1 MAIAWSRRQPDGCG
15 ACGTR
20 ERKHAGRGL
29 CTSCYSAYKRSQ
41 GFVRVKR
48 ETRVRHRAGVREH
61 FCFEHE
67 GWLPVEEFRRVER
80 KAGTV
85 YETACR
91 TCSSQR
97 RRAYYLANRDRIRE
111 RNRERYVRIREATK
125 RVGDA
130 SSNDTRR
137 LPTDVVAPWLRDVDL
152 ERLSDE
158 ASIDLRVLRRIA
170 DQRTRTVSTEL
181 ADTIAAATENLDA
194 YYAHLT
200 TGVPGWSAHSDHCL
214 HCGRFDRPHW
224 ARGLC
229 LPCYDMDRWWSRTDR
244 PLPPPK
250 NERWTIQ
257 APLGCL
263 ECRSRKRLHQARGLC
278 TRCYARFLGKARERA
293 VPIAAYLDSLGFKRS
308 VNNELYDLRGGIAA
322 ASRAG

>member
-1 MAIAWSRRQPDGCG
+1 V
-15 ACGTR
+15 
-20 ERKHAGRGL
+20 
-29 CTSCYSAYKRSQ
+29 YKRSNE
-41 GFVRVKR
+41 FVRVKR
-48 ETRVRHRAGVREH
+48 ETRVRHRSGVREH

-67 GWLPVEEFRRVER
+67 GWSPADQFRRVDR
-80 KAGTV
+80 SSGTV
-85 YETACR
+85 YETVCRAC
-91 TCSSQR
+91 SAQR
-97 RRAYYLANRDRIRE
+97 RREYYLANRDRIRE
-111 RNRERYVRIREATK
+111 RNRERYTRIREAT
-125 RVGDA
+125 RQVNGGTHRSA
-130 SSNDTRR
+130 ER
-137 LPTDVVAPWLRDVDL
+137 LSTSLVAAWLRDVDL

-158 ASIDLRVLRRIA
+158 SSVDLRVLRRIA
-170 DQRTRTVSTEL
+170 AGQTRTVSSAL
-181 ADTIAAATENLDA
+181 ADTIAAATGNLDA

-200 TGVPGWSAHSDHCL
+200 TGEPGWSAHSEHCL

-250 NERWTIQ
+250 SERWTIQ

-278 TRCYARFLGKARERA
+278 TRCYARFLSKARERA
-293 VPIAAYLDSLGFKRS
+293 VPIAAYLDSLGFKRT